1 MRWFKVILA
10 GSVEIIWVNCIKNA
24 DSVLSWGLTL
34 IMIAISFALVI
45 NACKSLPVGTAYAI
59 FVGIG
64 TVGTIILDMVVYGD
78 PFSFTKLF
86 FIILLLIGILGLK
99 LSTDETESEGSH

>member
-10 GSVEIIWVNCIKNA
+10 GLFEIIWVNCIKNA
-24 DSVLSWGLTL
+24 DSVLSWGITL
-34 IMIAISFALVI
+34 MMIAISFALVI
-45 NACKSLPVGTAYAI
+45 SACKTLPVGTAYAI

-99 LSTDETESEGSH
+99 LSTDDTESEGSH

>member
-10 GSVEIIWVNCIKNA
+10 GLFEIIWVNFLKNA

-45 NACKSLPVGTAYAI
+45 NATKSLPVGTAYAI

-64 TVGTIILDMVVYGD
+64 TVGTIIVDMLIYGD

-86 FIILLLIGILGLK
+86 SIILLLIGILGLK
-99 LSTDETESEGSH
+99 LSTDETESEGTH